1 MDLTKLSYEEGIEQL
16 EAIVDSLEN
25 EDLTLEESLNKFQ
38 KGIDLYKYLYNMLN
52 KVEGEIKIIM
62 KDGDGEGEE
71 EFQLEG

>member
-62 KDGDGEGEE
+62 KDGEGEE

>member
-16 EAIVDSLEN
+16 EDIVDSLEN

-52 KVEGEIKIIM
+52 RVEGEIKIIM
-62 KDGDGEGEE
+62 KDGEGEE